1 MEENRAM
8 SISDEYAGA
17 NVTRLP
23 LRPRRLK
30 RREPHEI
37 PPRPWLYGTILQRG
51 FTSMI
56 IAPGGTGKTQL
67 GLAIAADIASGR
79 GFLGFKIWERVP
91 VWYLNLEDPEVEIE
105 RRMAAIR
112 LIHGITWDEVDEWLY
127 LHNGRE
133 RPVCIA
139 AKGDG
144 SHIVYPDHDLVV
156 AAARAC
162 GMGLIVVDPF
172 ARSHSLVEN
181 SNEEMNAAMGAWNAV
196 AEEVGCGVA
205 LLQHVR
211 KGFTGD
217 VEDSRG
223 ARALIDGAR
232 MCLTLQHMATEECE
246 QVGVKVDDRHRFV
259 RLLDGKVN
267 MAPQASEATWFEMRE
282 VELGN
287 ATAIYPN
294 GDRVSALA
302 RWTKPG
308 PWGGLDNIIANRIL
322 DAVEEGF
329 RDGRPYS
336 AASKAEA
343 RAAWRIVQ
351 KHCPDK
357 AEAACRAIVNTWVKN
372 GLLFAQ
378 DYRDKAEGKDRLGLR
393 VNATKRPS

>member
-1 MEENRAM
+1 M
-8 SISDEYAGA
+8 SVRDEYDGG

-23 LRPRRLK
+23 LRPKRFK

-79 GFLGFKIWERVP
+79 GFLGFHIFERVP

-105 RRMAAIR
+105 RRLAAIR
-112 LIHGITWDEVDEWLY
+112 MIHGLGWDEIDEWLY

-139 AKGDG
+139 AKGPDG
-144 SHIVYPDHDLVV
+144 QHIIYPDHEAVV

-162 GMGLIVVDPF
+162 GIGLIVVDPF

-181 SNEEMNAAMGAWNAV
+181 SNEEMNAAMAAWNAV
-196 AEEVGCGVA
+196 GEEVGCGIA

-246 QVGVKVDDRHRFV
+246 AVGVPTEDRHRFV

-267 MAPQASEATWFEMRE
+267 MAPQATEATWFEMRE

-287 ATAIYPN
+287 PTPVYVN

-302 RWTKPG
+302 RWVKPSA
-308 PWGGLDNIIANRIL
+308 WEGLDNHLANHIL
-322 DAVEEGF
+322 DSIDAGF
-329 RDGRPYS
+329 AAGRPYS
-336 AASKAEA
+336 AASSAQA
-343 RAAWRIVQ
+343 RAAWRVVQ
-351 KHCPDK
+351 QHCPDK
-357 AEAACRAIVNTWVKN
+357 AETACRSIVLTWVKN
-372 GLLFAQ
+372 GLLFMET
-378 DYRDKAEGKDRLGLR
+378 YRDKAEGKDRLGLR